1 MGRLARVVA
10 RRTTA
15 EEGMTLVELMVAMFV
30 LGFVMLVFTQV
41 LASVQRGVVVQEN
54 LSRTL
59 DQARL
64 AVEQLDREIRSGNV
78 LYDPALENNGLTSCT
93 GCVAG
98 YTLRV
103 YTQSNADTRGYQ
115 CALWQVDDQQ
125 QLLTRQWPP
134 NDPGSATGWRVV
146 ATGIVNRSLSPAE
159 PAFTI
164 ETDPLKGDRTVNI
177 ALAANEDL
185 VHRPTQ
191 TVRVEASLTGRNTS
205 YDYPT
210 NVCSTVPA

>member
-1 MGRLARVVA
+1 MR
-10 RRTTA
+10 A

-41 LASVQRGVVVQEN
+41 LASVQRGVVVQES

-78 LYDPALENNGLTSCT
+78 LYDPALENNGIASCT
-93 GCVAG
+93 DCVAG
-98 YTLRV
+98 YTLRI
-103 YTQSNADTRGYQ
+103 YTQSNADTRVGGYQ
-115 CALWQVDDQQ
+115 CALWKVDDQQ
-125 QLLTRQWPP
+125 RLLTRRWSPIVALGA
-134 NDPGSATGWRVV
+134 DTGWLVV
-146 ATGIVNRSLSPAE
+146 ATGIVNRSLSPVL

-164 ETDPLKGDRTVNI
+164 AGNPLYGDRTVNI

-210 NVCSTVPA
+210 NVCATVPA

>member
-1 MGRLARVVA
+1 MGRLARLVA
-10 RRTTA
+10 RRTKA

-30 LGFVMLVFTQV
+30 LGFVMLVFTNV
-41 LASVQRGVVVQEN
+41 LASVQRGVVVQES

-78 LYDPALENNGLTSCT
+78 LYDPALENNGIASCT
-93 GCVAG
+93 GCATG

-125 QLLTRQWPP
+125 QLLTRRWPP
-134 NDPGSATGWRVV
+134 NNPGLATGWRVV

-191 TVRVEASLTGRNTS
+191 TVRVQASLTGRNTS

-210 NVCSTVPA
+210 NVCATVPA

>member
-1 MGRLARVVA
+1 
-10 RRTTA
+10 
-15 EEGMTLVELMVAMFV
+15 MTLVELMVAMFV
-30 LGFVMLVFTQV
+30 LGFVMLVFTNV
-41 LASVQRGVVVQEN
+41 LASVQRGVVIQES

-78 LYDPALENNGLTSCT
+78 LYDPALENNGIASCT
-93 GCVAG
+93 GCATG

-125 QLLTRQWPP
+125 QLLTRRWPP
-134 NDPGSATGWRVV
+134 NNPGLATGWRVV

-191 TVRVEASLTGRNTS
+191 TVRVQASLTGRNTS

-210 NVCSTVPA
+210 NVCATVPA